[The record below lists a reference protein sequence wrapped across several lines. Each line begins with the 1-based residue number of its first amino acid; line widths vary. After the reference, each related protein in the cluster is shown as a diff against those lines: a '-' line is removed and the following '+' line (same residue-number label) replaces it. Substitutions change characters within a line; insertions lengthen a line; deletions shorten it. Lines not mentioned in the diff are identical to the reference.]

1 MKNEKKREPRNRVLA
16 VKVTVSEKRE
26 VMEYVKSKC
35 VNMSALVRKLL
46 SAHMS
51 KNAR

>member
-1 MKNEKKREPRNRVLA
+1 MKNEKKRGPRNRVLA
-16 VKVTVSEKRE
+16 VKVSVEEKKE

-46 SAHMS
+46 VEHMS
-51 KNAR
+51 KSPR